1 MFKLSSMNGSLRKDQ
16 LICPIPHRMMA
27 SSPCTERATHKSY
40 ANNHSYAVAGNE
52 GEPSYEIL
60 EILLSKALRT
70 RMIIMSNMSNRCH
83 SLQHTWRREHPSNE
97 SQYGDQTN
105 AKNSHPYFCGSPPT
119 RSDNPLVRDAQFIR
133 KGVPL
138 PPVNLSQNT
147 SCGASYGAK
156 PLVRVEGFSSKNQE
170 SRRSLPAFA

>member
-1 MFKLSSMNGSLRKDQ
+1 MYALRNTNGSLRKDQ

-27 SSPCTERATHKSY
+27 SGPCTARAIHKPY
-40 ANNHSYAVAGNE
+40 ANNHSYGVAGNE

-60 EILLSKALRT
+60 DILLS
-70 RMIIMSNMSNRCH
+70 
-83 SLQHTWRREHPSNE
+83 E

-105 AKNSHPYFCGSPPT
+105 VKSSQPFFCGSPPT
-119 RSDNPLVRDAQFIR
+119 RSDNPLVRDTQFIR

-138 PPVNLSQNT
+138 SPVNLSKNT

-156 PLVRVEGFSSKNQE
+156 PLVRVEGFASKNQE
-170 SRRSLPAFA
+170 SHCSLPALA